1 MAKRGVTI
9 WDYIAWASLIGVSI
23 WLILKLLGV
32 ITTPDWLE
40 YSPLAG
46 VVYIAGWAMHKLD
59 RAGEDIENINGDMK
73 DLRNEIKPINE
84 NITKIKAECP
94 IFDSK

>member
-32 ITTPDWLE
+32 ITTPD
-40 YSPLAG
+40 
-46 VVYIAGWAMHKLD
+46 
-59 RAGEDIENINGDMK
+59 
-73 DLRNEIKPINE
+73 
-84 NITKIKAECP
+84 
-94 IFDSK
+94 